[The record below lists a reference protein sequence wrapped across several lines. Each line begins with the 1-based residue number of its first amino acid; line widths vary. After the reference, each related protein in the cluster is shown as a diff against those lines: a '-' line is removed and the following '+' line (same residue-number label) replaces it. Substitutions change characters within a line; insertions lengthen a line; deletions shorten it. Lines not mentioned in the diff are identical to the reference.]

1 METLPRAGPLSAGQ
15 TQPRNLFPAGPR
27 ECFLLAVSDF
37 KSSPSHTKFNCF
49 SNFGDVGAACRALR
63 RSLLLTPLLSGSLFI
78 IKPKLLSCSGASA
91 AVPPRASSSVTPASS
106 GSHVCRRPGPGCQNP
121 PSPVRPLL
129 VLPPPSLCILLPSAS
144 EVLLPGL
151 SSCFCLNE
159 ALPIPSS
166 RWNLSSSDPQGRSW
180 PALYFCPHCT

>member
-37 KSSPSHTKFNCF
+37 KSSSSHTKFNCF
-49 SNFGDVGAACRALR
+49 SNFGDTGAACRALR

-78 IKPKLLSCSGASA
+78 IKPKLLSCSWASA
-91 AVPPRASSSVTPASS
+91 AVRPRASSSVTPASS
-106 GSHVCRRPGPGCQNP
+106 GPGCQNP

-129 VLPPPSLCILLPSAS
+129 ALPPPSLCTLLPSAS
-144 EVLLPGL
+144 EVLLPGS

-180 PALYFCPHCT
+180 PALYFCPHRT